1 MIMKENGYS
10 DEEILALHILEYYL
24 HVPQSHF
31 LLI

>member
-1 MIMKENGYS
+1 MEEYGYS
-10 DEEILALHILEYYL
+10 DGEILALHIPEYYL